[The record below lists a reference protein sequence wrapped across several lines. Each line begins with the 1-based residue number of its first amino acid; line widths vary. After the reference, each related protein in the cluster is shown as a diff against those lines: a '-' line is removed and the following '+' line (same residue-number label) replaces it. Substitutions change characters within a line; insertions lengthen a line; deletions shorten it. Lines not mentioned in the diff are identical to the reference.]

1 MILNSLISKMTIRDK
16 RDNSKWMPLL
26 YRWGITN
33 LLRRGDNPLLSDTL
47 RERRLEQIRC
57 TNISNGIQIPLRQK
71 KMPSGRSRVLSG
83 WRFLF
88 YRFIERFVGT
98 SETSTFLTSVRK

>member
-1 MILNSLISKMTIRDK
+1 MS
-16 RDNSKWMPLL
+16 LL

-88 YRFIERFVGT
+88 SFHRKLRPMKQKMLRKGAKRQWRLLCTDRSGT
-98 SETSTFLTSVRK
+98 KRGL